1 MNFKE
6 KMWQKFAG
14 NLCINYLWCL
24 YEFTLDD
31 HIRNSEGVTRWIKH
45 KVTGSLHKLT
55 YCKPT
60 MWKLLLNL
68 KIINNNYFAY
78 HVVLVST
85 RQVLDPF
92 QHAIAARTQNARS
105 VIFLYFFTELRT
117 YHLFYSIYK
126 HDAID
131 IADPSSTQ
139 DAYRTWTS

>member
-1 MNFKE
+1 
-6 KMWQKFAG
+6 
-14 NLCINYLWCL
+14 
-24 YEFTLDD
+24 
-31 HIRNSEGVTRWIKH
+31 
-45 KVTGSLHKLT
+45 
-55 YCKPT
+55 

-68 KIINNNYFAY
+68 KTVNNNYFAY
-78 HVVLVST
+78 NVVLVST

-117 YHLFYSIYK
+117 YHLCSIYK